1 MPTLLLTVSYSLFP
15 KVRDS
20 IGIKLSLTAAVAA
33 TGTTFYETH
42 KNVFV
47 ELKQLCGPHAGEGP
61 IHVDGDGLPLFVEE
75 VTSLA
80 FTHIPY
86 TYSY

>member
-1 MPTLLLTVSYSLFP
+1 MSTLLLTVSYSLFP

-33 TGTTFYETH
+33 TGTAFYETH

-47 ELKQLCGPHAGEGP
+47 ELKQLF
-61 IHVDGDGLPLFVEE
+61 GDGLLLFVEE
-75 VTSLA
+75 VTRLA

-86 TYSY
+86 MYSY